1 MNARNLF
8 APAFLSALLV
18 IAACGGAAQQ
28 VLLGRNALQTGRPE
42 AAVPF
47 LRQAVELDPNYRVSH
62 VLRESVLTYLGRAYY
77 ETGNFA
83 EARPTLE
90 KAIAS
95 DKDNHAARLYL
106 GLTLLR
112 TGDRVR
118 GRKEA
123 ESGLKGIYDALEQ
136 IAADRVYGDFW
147 DPGREIR
154 SHIQTTLG
162 GKLDAIEFAAS
173 AQRIGSLLDEEIDK
187 ASRDEAR
194 TRYRGGGDS

>member
-1 MNARNLF
+1 MNAKNLL
-8 APAFLSALLV
+8 APGCLSALLV

-28 VLLGRNALQTGRPE
+28 VQLGRNALQTGRPE

-47 LRQAVELDPNYRVSH
+47 LRQAAELDPNHRVSST
-62 VLRESVLTYLGRAYY
+62 LRDSVLTYLGRAYY
-77 ETGNFA
+77 ETGNLA

-112 TGDRVR
+112 SGDRER

-123 ESGLKGIYDALEQ
+123 EIGLKGIYESLER

-147 DPGREIR
+147 DPGRDIR
-154 SHIQTTLG
+154 SGIQRILG
-162 GKLDAIEFAAS
+162 GKLEVNEFVAS
-173 AQRIGSLLDEEIDK
+173 AQRIGGLLDEEIDK

-194 TRYRGGGDS
+194 TRYRGGGE

>member
-1 MNARNLF
+1 MNARNLHV
-8 APAFLSALLV
+8 PGCLSALL
-18 IAACGGAAQQ
+18 IITACGGAAQQ
-28 VLLGRNALQTGRPE
+28 VLLGRNALQIGRPE

-47 LRQAVELDPNYRVSH
+47 LRQAVELDPNYRVSP
-62 VLRESVLTYLGRAYY
+62 VLRESVLSYLGRAHY

-83 EARPTLE
+83 EARPILE

-112 TGDRVR
+112 SGDRER

-123 ESGLKGIYDALEQ
+123 ESGLKGIHESLEH

-147 DPGREIR
+147 DTGREIR
-154 SHIQTTLG
+154 SGIQRILG
-162 GKLDAIEFAAS
+162 GKLEADEFVAS

-187 ASRDEAR
+187 ATRFEASS
-194 TRYRGGGDS
+194 RYRAGGE

>member
-1 MNARNLF
+1 MNARNLLV
-8 APAFLSALLV
+8 PGGLSALL
-18 IAACGGAAQQ
+18 IISACGGAAQQ

-47 LRQAVELDPNYRVSH
+47 LRQAVELDPNYRVSP
-62 VLRESVLTYLGRAYY
+62 VLRESVLSYLGRAHY

-83 EARPTLE
+83 EARPILE

-112 TGDRVR
+112 SGDRER

-123 ESGLKGIYDALEQ
+123 ESGLKGIHESLEH

-147 DPGREIR
+147 DTGREIR
-154 SHIQTTLG
+154 SGIQRILG
-162 GKLDAIEFAAS
+162 GKLEADEFVAS

-187 ASRDEAR
+187 ATRFEASS
-194 TRYRGGGDS
+194 RYRAGGE